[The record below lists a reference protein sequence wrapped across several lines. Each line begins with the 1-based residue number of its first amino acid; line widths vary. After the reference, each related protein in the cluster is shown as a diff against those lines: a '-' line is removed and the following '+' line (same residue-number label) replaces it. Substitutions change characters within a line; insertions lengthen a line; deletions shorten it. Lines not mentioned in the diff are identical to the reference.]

1 MPRPGDG
8 LADVDVYDDGGFLD
22 FGFQQAP
29 GAVPVLAAVWEA
41 GPIPATGLATR
52 RQLRAMGLS
61 PGGHETRRR
70 HHLAPGRPLGLAVS
84 RRPGCGRT
92 PPTTSCANCAQTSP

>member
-1 MPRPGDG
+1 MPRPGDDG
-8 LADVDVYDDGGFLD
+8 LVDVDVYDHGRRFLD

-29 GAVPVLAAVWEA
+29 GAVPVLAAVRGA

-61 PGGHETRRR
+61 GVRAG
-70 HHLAPGRPLGLAVS
+70 S
-84 RRPGCGRT
+84 
-92 PPTTSCANCAQTSP
+92 